1 MAETLTLNT
10 DPDSAT
16 NVENLTPE
24 EQDSL
29 QIGEQMVAEQEQ
41 LLAGKYKNAE
51 ELEKAYVE
59 LQKKIGGQ
67 GDEASET
74 TGDSKSSEAK
84 TDSEETNEANDYSEG
99 YLEDGAV
106 NYDIV
111 NEAYGEQLG
120 NIFKNAD
127 VDPWA
132 ISKHFHENNG
142 TVTDEMFNSLVDA
155 GLSKESVT
163 AYLDGRAVESGYT
176 GNQTTDVSQAD
187 IDSIKKS
194 VGGETEY
201 NNLVSWAGQNLDKK
215 AIEGFDSIIETGNP
229 DAIKMAVSGLK
240 SQYENANGYEGRML
254 TGKAPKSSG
263 DVFRSQAELVA
274 AMSDSRYDNDPAY
287 RQDIIEKLDRSDMN
301 F

>member
-1 MAETLTLNT
+1 MAETLTVNT
-10 DPDSAT
+10 DADTAT
-16 NVENLTPE
+16 SIENLTPD

-29 QIGEQMVAEQEQ
+29 QLGEQMVAEQEQ

-74 TGDSKSSEAK
+74 TRDSESSEAE
-84 TDSEETNEANDYSEG
+84 TDSEETAEANDYSEG
-99 YLEDGAV
+99 YLEDGNV
-106 NYDIV
+106 NYDLV
-111 NEAYGEQLG
+111 NDAYGEQLG

-194 VGGETEY
+194 VGGEAEY

-263 DVFRSQAELVA
+263 SVFRSQAELVA

-287 RQDIIEKLDRSDMN
+287 RQDVIEKLDRSDMN